1 MWFQDAAMHVR
12 TPELARIRRDRSTW
26 PRTTRCTRETAAPTA
41 MRSATCVARVSSSTT
56 DSPEGVDP
64 VPAKSSLGS
73 FPSSLVFTRYFNEED
88 VREAVV
94 GSYDANG
101 DGESG

>member
-1 MWFQDAAMHVR
+1 MRVR
-12 TPELARIRRDRSTW
+12 IPELARTRRDRSMS

-56 DSPEGVDP
+56 DSPEGVDL

-73 FPSSLVFTRYFNEED
+73 FPSSLVTTGCFDEKD
-88 VREAVV
+88 VLEAVLE
-94 GSYDANG
+94 SYDANG